1 MTAMAVVGA
10 VLMALSPLQPWVEA
24 PIRGQAHAG
33 VSFAWGAFLIGGL
46 AAVACI
52 RRSHRLVAI
61 NGVIGL
67 GLCAFSILHLTFLDA
82 VFWPLVDENQQY
94 AQIIRFSQLYLPANL
109 GIIPTFKASL
119 STDTLMERMIAAA
132 YFRGLGWWTC
142 VVAGL
147 LLIIGGCASGGRR
160 TVRWMALT
168 AMVVSGSQGLLV
180 GKGMVAQYFQDSG
193 HRYLARGQY
202 AVAVQQ
208 YETAPRYDRQLAGSE
223 RLHRYCGEAYY
234 HLGLPS
240 HPQARLYVGDRYAHQ
255 RNPEAAITEYRLAA
269 QEASG
274 PLTRIV
280 QHRLAWTYVQL
291 GIVQYRRQESGG
303 AIAWWE
309 KALSIDASQLQAAY
323 FVMRAYFDQGR
334 YEQSIAMGQFLIDQA
349 QNPLFKADVQANI
362 GDSYWKLKDFSRARL
377 AYETS
382 MKLDTYANFRIF
394 RSLGGT

>member
-1 MTAMAVVGA
+1 MTAMAVIGA
-10 VLMALSPLQPWVEA
+10 VLMVLSPLQSWVEA

-33 VSFAWGAFLIGGL
+33 VSFAWGAPVIGGL
-46 AAVACI
+46 VAVACM
-52 RRSHRLVAI
+52 RRSYRLVAI
-61 NGVIGL
+61 NGVTGL
-67 GLCAFSILHLTFLDA
+67 GLCAFSILHLTFFDA
-82 VFWPLVDENQQY
+82 GFWPFVDENEQY
-94 AQIIRFSQLYLPANL
+94 MQIIRFSQLYLPVNL

-132 YFRGLGWWTC
+132 YFSGLGWWIC
-142 VVAGL
+142 AVAGL
-147 LLIIGGCASGGRR
+147 LLIVGGCASGGCR
-160 TVRWMALT
+160 TVRWVALM

-193 HRYLARGQY
+193 DRYMARGQY
-202 AVAVQQ
+202 AVAVRQ
-208 YETAPRYDRQLAGSE
+208 YEAAARYDRQLAGSE
-223 RLHRYCGEAYY
+223 RLHRSCGEAYY
-234 HLGLPS
+234 HLGVPS
-240 HPQARLYVGDRYAHQ
+240 HPQARLYVGDRYARE
-255 RNPEAAITEYRLAA
+255 RNPDAAIAEYWLAA

-274 PLTRIV
+274 PLTSIL

-291 GIVQYRRQESGG
+291 GIVQYGRQESGG
-303 AIAWWE
+303 AMAWWE

-323 FVMRAYFDQGR
+323 FLMRAYFDQGR
-334 YEQSIAMGQFLIDQA
+334 YEQSIAMGEFLINQA

-362 GDSYWKLKDFSRARL
+362 GDSYWKLQDFARARS